1 MFLARIGWRRCGRP
15 TGPDRA
21 AELVATA
28 TSFSTPWGRSES
40 RLQATGGSVL
50 WLAWAVCYITA
61 MGRMRLPFFHVDDL
75 LWITQSS
82 DGLLRILASILL
94 LSVLGVPFAWHKFS
108 GGGEHTWIGYSLC
121 VAKRTVGISL
131 SRADW
136 VIGWIRKTRWFS
148 EKIDHLK
155 FPLFFMSGQSYRS
168 IGNAFITARWMT
180 TSFPLNAVL
189 MELAAILQQR
199 SLRLDLHW
207 APRLQNALA
216 DALTNQQ
223 YESFSSDRRLRFDF
237 SRYQSIIL
245 NDLMKAGEVLYGDI
259 REFKE
264 KLQGK
269 RAAKL
274 KKGQRLRDLDP
285 WS

>member
-136 VIGWIRKTRWFS
+136 VIGWIRKTRSDGLVRVGDLRSVLGRLSFAFS
-148 EKIDHLK
+148 VIPLLK
-155 FPLFFMSGQSYRS
+155 PFLGPINAWAAAVQACRTLRLPKAVSLVLLFLQRALEQGLRRVEVPRHSTAPKEHFRTDAKAQVPSSGW
-168 IGNAFITARWMT
+168 GAG
-180 TSFPLNAVL
+180 AVL
-189 MELAAILQQR
+189 TMRILATAGGFR
-199 SLRLDLHW
+199 
-207 APRLQNALA
+207 
-216 DALTNQQ
+216 
-223 YESFSSDRRLRFDF
+223 RRL
-237 SRYQSIIL
+237 II
-245 NDLMKAGEVLYGDI
+245 
-259 REFKE
+259 
-264 KLQGK
+264 
-269 RAAKL
+269 
-274 KKGQRLRDLDP
+274 
-285 WS
+285 